1 MCGLRYLKRLENR
14 DLWEYRLNLT
24 QVETER
30 MVEHVWELKQIQFD
44 YFFFD
49 ENCSY
54 RLLELLQVAR
64 PSLRLT
70 EQFPLTAIPT
80 DTVKAVKEAGLV
92 EKIDYRPS
100 RERELLERA
109 AGLVKRGGC
118 SVYSTCSLE
127 PEENDLLI
135 SVWLKTHPEFRL
147 QSYRQSFPPTS
158 GQDGAYAVLL
168 VAN

>member
-1 MCGLRYLKRLENR
+1 MPYQEKLSEYRSLENR

-24 QVETER
+24 QAETAR

-92 EKIDYRPS
+92 ESIEYRPS
-100 RERELLERA
+100 RERELLSRA
-109 AGLVKRGGC
+109 EPLSSDEQQWVLKVSADQQVLQDPTFKALPGIAKR
-118 SVYSTCSLE
+118 
-127 PEENDLLI
+127 
-135 SVWLKTHPEFRL
+135 
-147 QSYRQSFPPTS
+147 
-158 GQDGAYAVLL
+158 
-168 VAN
+168 